1 MAATAAKLLF
11 EAAVFRHLAARQTTS
26 LKRTALLMSGPLL
39 NVTLAR
45 FAAGF
50 LGGIAVPA
58 LLLLSRVPSG
68 PAQGQDLV
76 FAVLVAMLVVAA
88 VAGELLERYLFFT
101 AVASPKMPGGL

>member
-1 MAATAAKLLF
+1 M
-11 EAAVFRHLAARQTTS
+11 FRHLAARQTTS

-50 LGGIAVPA
+50 LGGVAVPS
-58 LLLLSRVPSG
+58 LLLLSRVPSA

-76 FAVLVAMLVVAA
+76 FAVLVAMLFAA
-88 VAGELLERYLFFT
+88 TLAGELLERFLFFA